1 MDAMLEELL
10 REERCFSLRDLAVD
24 GNDMMELGLKGR
36 DIGRMLQ
43 ECLNAVLDE
52 RIPNERAAL
61 LAFAGQQ
68 ACSAFPSQL

>member
-1 MDAMLEELL
+1 
-10 REERCFSLRDLAVD
+10 
-24 GNDMMELGLKGR
+24 MMELGLKGR

-52 RIPNERAAL
+52 RIPNERDAL

>member
-1 MDAMLEELL
+1 
-10 REERCFSLRDLAVD
+10 
-24 GNDMMELGLKGR
+24 MELGLKGR

-61 LAFAGQQ
+61 LAFAGRQ
-68 ACSAFPSQL
+68 ACPTVQPQL